1 MRQERSQRRELTG
14 KAKFSLEQAG
24 SSGKIVIEANNL
36 THSFGDTPILRN
48 FSTKIL
54 RGDRV
59 GFIGANGSG
68 KTTLLRILL
77 GELQPDEG
85 EVKLGTNLDIL
96 YFDQLRNKLDPE
108 ATVIDNLAEGRE
120 FIEINGK
127 NKHVISYLQEFLF
140 PPKRTRQPVKS
151 LSGGEQNRLILAKLF
166 SKPANLIVL
175 DEPTNDLDMETLELL
190 EELLLEFT
198 GTLLVVSHDR
208 KFLDNVITNCIVFE
222 SPGVVNEYVGGYQ
235 DWLNQGGTM
244 MSFEDAPSEAKAA
257 AAKTGTQKAAPAP
270 EPVKAAVPKTAAPK
284 AKPSQKV
291 QRELDQLTRQIEKTE
306 AEIAELGQQMAVPGF
321 YERPQTEVQATLD
334 KMAALQTS
342 VDTLFERWEELAD
355 E

>member
-1 MRQERSQRRELTG
+1 
-14 KAKFSLEQAG
+14 
-24 SSGKIVIEANNL
+24 
-36 THSFGDTPILRN
+36 
-48 FSTKIL
+48 
-54 RGDRV
+54 
-59 GFIGANGSG
+59 
-68 KTTLLRILL
+68 
-77 GELQPDEG
+77 
-85 EVKLGTNLDIL
+85 
-96 YFDQLRNKLDPE
+96 
-108 ATVIDNLAEGRE
+108 
-120 FIEINGK
+120 
-127 NKHVISYLQEFLF
+127 
-140 PPKRTRQPVKS
+140 
-151 LSGGEQNRLILAKLF
+151 
-166 SKPANLIVL
+166 
-175 DEPTNDLDMETLELL
+175 METLELL